1 MQEITKIYKVY
12 AFDELTEKAKQAAMT
27 NLLDVYGDDL
37 NMVFYEYCMDRL
49 NTIFPCSEPK
59 IEYSLS
65 YCQGDGLNIYGCFA
79 FTDLYRYVQHE
90 LTAKEQKFVKW
101 VIKEFNLFNYYVDL
115 PMNPWRYT
123 YCVIDRANIIGEIL
137 QDVENAAIY
146 KNFKTE
152 VLFKFERLVI
162 EYITTLC
169 YDLKRVGYDMLYDVS
184 GYVNECEYLA
194 DGTIFEY

>member
-1 MQEITKIYKVY
+1 MKEITKIYKVY
-12 AFDELTEKAKQAAMT
+12 AFDELTEKAKQAAMG
-27 NLLDVYGDDL
+27 NLLESYGDIL
-37 NMVFYEYCMDRL
+37 NMDFYDYCMDIL
-49 NTIFPCSEPK
+49 NTKFPRSDSK

-115 PMNPWRYT
+115 PMNTWGHA
-123 YCVIDRANIIGEIL
+123 YCFIEHASIIGEIL
-137 QDVENAAIY
+137 QDVENAGIY

-152 VLFKFERLVI
+152 VLLKFERLVI
-162 EYITTLC
+162 EYISTLC
-169 YDLKRVGYDMLYDVS
+169 YDLERVGYDMLYDVS

>member
-12 AFDELTEKAKQAAMT
+12 AFDELKEKAKQAAMD
-27 NLLDVYGDDL
+27 NLLDVYGDVL
-37 NMVFYEYCMDRL
+37 NMDFYDYCMDRL
-49 NTIFPCSEPK
+49 NTIFPRSEPK

-65 YCQGDGLNIYGCFA
+65 CCQGDGLNIYGCFA

-101 VIKEFNLFNYYVDL
+101 VIKEFNLFDYYVDL
-115 PMNPWRYT
+115 PMNTWRYA
-123 YCVIDRANIIGEIL
+123 YCFIDHANIIGEIL

-146 KNFKTE
+146 KNFKTG
-152 VLFKFERLVI
+152 VLLKFERLVI
-162 EYITTLC
+162 EYISTLC
-169 YDLKRVGYDMLYDVS
+169 HDLEKVGYDMLYDVS

-194 DGTIFEY
+194 NGTIFEY